1 LGIAKNSIFG
11 EALIFFITDS
21 IKIAILLV
29 AIIFFVSFLRSYLP
43 PEKVKKVLANRFEFV
58 GNILATM
65 IGIVT
70 PFCSCSAVPL
80 FIGFVESGVPLGVT
94 FSYLVSAPMVNE
106 VAAVL
111 LLGLFGWKIAL
122 IYVVSGVVI
131 AVVTGVIIGKFKLE
145 GWVEDYVWKIK
156 AGSTAVEDTK
166 ILAQRIKEA
175 RQYTFNLFK
184 NIYPYVLL
192 GVLLGAFIHG
202 YAPENFLASLA
213 GKGNI
218 FAVPLAVLLGAFI
231 HGYAP
236 ENFLASLAGKGN
248 IFAVPLAV
256 LIGVPLYSN
265 AAGTIPI
272 VKALIEKGLP
282 LGTALAFMMAI
293 TALSLPEMI
302 ILRKVLKPKLLSVY
316 IAILTVG
323 VIFTGYLF
331 NWVM

>member
-1 LGIAKNSIFG
+1 MGIAKNSIFG
-11 EALIFFITDS
+11 EALNFFITDS

-58 GNILATM
+58 GNILAAM

-80 FIGFVESGVPLGVT
+80 FNGFVESGVPLGVA

-184 NIYPYVLL
+184 NIYPSVLL
-192 GVLLGAFIHG
+192 G
-202 YAPENFLASLA
+202 
-213 GKGNI
+213 
-218 FAVPLAVLLGAFI
+218 VLLGAFI

-323 VIFTGYLF
+323 IIFTGYLF

>member
-1 LGIAKNSIFG
+1 MGIAKNSIFG
-11 EALIFFITDS
+11 EALNFFITDS

-58 GNILATM
+58 GNILAAM

-184 NIYPYVLL
+184 NIYPSVLL
-192 GVLLGAFIHG
+192 G
-202 YAPENFLASLA
+202 
-213 GKGNI
+213 
-218 FAVPLAVLLGAFI
+218 VLLGAFI

-323 VIFTGYLF
+323 IIFTGYLF